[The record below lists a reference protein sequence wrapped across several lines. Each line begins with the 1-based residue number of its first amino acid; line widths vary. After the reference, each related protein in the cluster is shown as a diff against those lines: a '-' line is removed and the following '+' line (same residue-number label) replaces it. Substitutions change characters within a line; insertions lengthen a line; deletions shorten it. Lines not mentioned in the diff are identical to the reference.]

1 MESNQELAFHNKNII
16 TMKKIAV
23 FNHKGGVSKT
33 TTVFNIG
40 WKLARMGKRVLM
52 VDADSQCNLTQYSLG
67 IGAFEEFYL
76 SSNPNNIK
84 DALEPAFKSKPKLI
98 EAVECIQIRK
108 NENLYLLPGHLDL
121 SENEVQLGMS
131 FQLTDTMGAL
141 KNLPGSFDYLFNE
154 LTRKYCFDYIFID
167 MNPSLSAINQDL
179 FISSDYFIVPT
190 SPDIF
195 SYMSIKSLAK
205 FLPMWEKWAVKARPL
220 FKDAEYPLPAT
231 TPKFLGYTINDFNL
245 SNGNAAL
252 DFRKQ
257 MDRIAKAVEQELIP
271 ALGDNNMLLANDTY
285 HASYELNKKVKSIYH
300 DINPLCLAEISN
312 FNKLIA
318 ISNERS
324 IPIYEMKID
333 SLNSEGQRRT
343 LVWFKALFDL
353 IANKILV
360 LTKA

>member
-1 MESNQELAFHNKNII
+1 
-16 TMKKIAV
+16 MKKIAV

-33 TTVFNIG
+33 TTVFNVG
-40 WKLARMGKRVLM
+40 WKLARMGKRVLL

-67 IGAFEEFYL
+67 VNVFEQFYA

-98 EAVECIQIRK
+98 EAIECIQIRK
-108 NENLYLLPGHLDL
+108 NENLFLLPGHLDL

-141 KNLPGSFDYLFNE
+141 KNLPGSFDYLFTV
-154 LTRKYCFDYIFID
+154 LTQKYQFDYIIID

-179 FISSDYFIVPT
+179 FISSDFFIVPT

-195 SYMSIKSLAK
+195 SYMSIKSLSK
-205 FLPMWEKWAVKARPL
+205 FLPMWERWAVKARPL
-220 FKDAEYPLPAT
+220 FRDAEYPLPNA

-245 SNGNAAL
+245 SNGNAAH

-257 MDRIAKAVEQELIP
+257 MNKIAKAVEQDLVP
-271 ALGDNNMLLANDTY
+271 ALRDNYMLLTTDAY
-285 HASYELNKKVKSIYH
+285 QASYELNKKVKAIYP

-324 IPIYEMKID
+324 IPIYEMKLE
-333 SLNSEGQRRT
+333 SLNSDGQRRT
-343 LVWFKALFDL
+343 LNWFRTLFDL
-353 IANKILV
+353 IADKILL